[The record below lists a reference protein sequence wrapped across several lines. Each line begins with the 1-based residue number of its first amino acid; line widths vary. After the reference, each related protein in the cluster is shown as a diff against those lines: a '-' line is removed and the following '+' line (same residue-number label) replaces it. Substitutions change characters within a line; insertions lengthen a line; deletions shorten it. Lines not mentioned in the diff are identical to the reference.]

1 MKASQ
6 CRGVRAYCFTIS
18 ARNTLCAVVACT
30 HVCGRLLLLARG
42 LQEGIAALQTVLI
55 NSDQF
60 GPKAP
65 NIGLSLD
72 FPPDRTPG
80 PGHGESA

>member
-1 MKASQ
+1 MPRCARILLHYQCPQHVVCCCGVHTRLWSAVAAS
-6 CRGVRAYCFTIS
+6 TD
-18 ARNTLCAVVACT
+18 
-30 HVCGRLLLLARG
+30 
-42 LQEGIAALQTVLI
+42 LQEGIAAIQTVLI